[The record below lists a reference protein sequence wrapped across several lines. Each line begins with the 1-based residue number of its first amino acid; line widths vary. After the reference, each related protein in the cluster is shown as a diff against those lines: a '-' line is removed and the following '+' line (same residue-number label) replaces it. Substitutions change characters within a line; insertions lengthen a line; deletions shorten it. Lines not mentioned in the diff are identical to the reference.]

1 MRTRT
6 VFSAHRPLDQRHPD
20 LLSSHRHY
28 TVRTFVVNCGT
39 MTTNSEYGRIHTT
52 IEKSGAKQLPKHT
65 NGSRP
70 DRDPL
75 PADAFQTVEQMA
87 VLRRLMEELFNQNCS
102 LHDPLMISLSSQL
115 DDLVVREMRKRS
127 RDTRSSR

>member
-1 MRTRT
+1 
-6 VFSAHRPLDQRHPD
+6 
-20 LLSSHRHY
+20 
-28 TVRTFVVNCGT
+28 
-39 MTTNSEYGRIHTT
+39 MTTNSEFGRIHTT
-52 IEKSGAKQLPKHT
+52 IEKSGAQEVPNHT

-70 DRDPL
+70 DRDSL

-87 VLRRLMEELFNQNCS
+87 ALRRLMEELFSQNCS

-127 RDTRSSR
+127 RNTRSSR